1 MAKDRVFTIKINGV
15 DKSYKD
21 VVSLNKALDDLEKKS
36 QKKINLKIDGIERA
50 FMDIDDLMKA
60 IKEMGDS
67 KKKVFSIK
75 IDGIEKSFQ
84 DVAKLVS
91 ALEKLQTINV
101 NIAQT
106 VEKAEK
112 AIKAQNKAVTE
123 EEKAQRKLNETQ
135 DKATRVISETERLQ
149 AQANVSLRERTR
161 ALQLQ
166 AQAENASANSIEGM
180 RIKLSQ
186 LKDEWKKMDVD
197 SEGFEE
203 LTKEI
208 DELNNKIK
216 EFEQSTGDFRRN
228 VGNYEGA
235 LAGLEDKFNELS
247 EGVNSVA
254 ENSQGMLNLL
264 QAGIGTILMF
274 DESNEELNEVLADVG
289 KIMAIVGALQAANNT
304 LLKNGAIASKTAA
317 LMEGIHAA
325 QVRARAISISLA
337 TKNTLL
343 ATVAQKAFNIAAS
356 ANPYVLLAIALITVV
371 GALAAFALGTE
382 DSTKKQ
388 KEHNDVI
395 KESIDLKE
403 QYLSVVKQLS
413 DSNIAQLQR
422 ELDLLKA
429 RGARDSQIALKQRQI
444 YEERIKYAKQN
455 VIQYEKEIK
464 NIDKYSEKVRHYT
477 LEINK
482 LNKGL
487 LDGTYKNNDAFKEKK
502 EILEQY
508 LQIYTKYLNIGI
520 QAQEEER
527 KATADLE
534 NFNAEQ
540 AKKGAELGKKNALA
554 LSEYKV
560 LIAKKGSKE
569 ELEARIL
576 AANQQLKNDLSATDI
591 TNGERLKRT
600 RETLLQIK
608 SLESEYRKQQHQE
621 EMNLIDAQLETV
633 KIGSSAE
640 YSLKVD
646 SLRVQKKID
655 LENTELTASEKLKIE
670 NKYNNDLS
678 KLSKEYTDRIVQEGI
693 QAEISAINAR
703 LAYANAGSKEEF
715 EIRKELLQKNA
726 ELAKEQNE
734 ATINNEEL
742 KAEKLKEINATL
754 QKDLKDLSVEE
765 GVSGIKKIQEQETA
779 DLLTQLEKRK
789 LNRRRYEEEILKIS
803 FNSLKDEIALR
814 KANGEDTIELENE
827 LAEMRIQ
834 IRENEKNKTI
844 NHWKELSE
852 KLQEYTDRVM
862 QGVTAVFDAT
872 NTILQS
878 QLDAANEKYDAITK
892 KYDEV
897 VAKRE
902 ESDSRLQELEEQ
914 SKTATGGRF
923 IILQQQITD
932 QMQANRQLA
941 EQEKQLAKEK
951 EKSEKE
957 IAKKERQQKKVQL
970 VSDIATATA
979 NTALGFTRALEW
991 GFPLGPIFA
1000 AIIGASG
1007 ALQVM
1012 TMTKQLAKL
1021 EDGGL
1026 LNGKR
1031 HANGGMRVEGTNIE
1045 VEGGEYVINRTS
1057 TSKNID
1063 LIKYINSQRRELGPS
1078 DMSAFFAKT
1087 AKGFEPPFRRM
1098 FEEGGQLPVFTN
1110 NSNIDNEILID
1121 AIKGMKIESSVSVV
1135 DINNAQKESVKV
1147 DNWTGV

>member
-21 VVSLNKALDDLEKKS
+21 VVSLNKALDDLEEKS
-36 QKKINLKIDGIERA
+36 QKKITLKIDGIERA
-50 FMDIDDLMKA
+50 FMDVDDLKKS
-60 IKEMGDS
+60 IKEMGDT
-67 KKKVFSIK
+67 KNKVFTIK

-135 DKATRVISETERLQ
+135 DKATRVITETERLQ

-166 AQAENASANSIEGM
+166 AEAENTATNSIESM
-180 RIKLSQ
+180 KIKLKQ
-186 LKDEWKKMDVD
+186 LREEFKHMDVD
-197 SEGFEE
+197 SDVFEKTKKEIEE
-203 LTKEI
+203 L
-208 DELNNKIK
+208 DAKIK
-216 EFEQSTGDFRRN
+216 ELSPTTN
-228 VGNYEGA
+228 
-235 LAGLEDKFNELS
+235 GLTKQLNEISSNLEERFDS
-247 EGVNSVA
+247 LNDGISQVA

-264 QAGIGTILMF
+264 QAGIGTVLMF

-382 DSTKKQ
+382 NSTKKQ
-388 KEHNDVI
+388 KEHNEVI

-455 VIQYEKEIK
+455 AIQYEKEIK

-502 EILEQY
+502 ETLEQY

-520 QAQEEER
+520 QAQEEVR

-600 RETLLQIK
+600 RETLLQIQ

-715 EIRKELLQKNA
+715 EIRKELLKKNA

-742 KAEKLKEINATL
+742 KAEKIKEINATL

-803 FNSLKDEIALR
+803 FNSLKDEIELR

-844 NHWKELSE
+844 NHWKELSD
-852 KLQEYTDRVM
+852 KLQEYADRVM
-862 QGVTAVFDAT
+862 TGVTAVFDAT

-902 ESDSRLQELEEQ
+902 ENDSRLQELEEQ

-1078 DMSAFFAKT
+1078 DMSAFFSKT

>member
-1 MAKDRVFTIKINGV
+1 
-15 DKSYKD
+15 
-21 VVSLNKALDDLEKKS
+21 
-36 QKKINLKIDGIERA
+36 
-50 FMDIDDLMKA
+50 
-60 IKEMGDS
+60 
-67 KKKVFSIK
+67 
-75 IDGIEKSFQ
+75 
-84 DVAKLVS
+84 
-91 ALEKLQTINV
+91 
-101 NIAQT
+101 
-106 VEKAEK
+106 
-112 AIKAQNKAVTE
+112 
-123 EEKAQRKLNETQ
+123 
-135 DKATRVISETERLQ
+135 
-149 AQANVSLRERTR
+149 
-161 ALQLQ
+161 
-166 AQAENASANSIEGM
+166 
-180 RIKLSQ
+180 
-186 LKDEWKKMDVD
+186 MDVD
-197 SEGFEE
+197 SDVFEKTKKEIEE
-203 LTKEI
+203 L
-208 DELNNKIK
+208 DAKIK
-216 EFEQSTGDFRRN
+216 ELSPTTN
-228 VGNYEGA
+228 
-235 LAGLEDKFNELS
+235 GLTKQLNEISSNLEERFDS
-247 EGVNSVA
+247 LNDGISQVA

-264 QAGIGTILMF
+264 QAGIGTVLMF

-388 KEHNDVI
+388 KEHNEVI

-455 VIQYEKEIK
+455 AIQYEKEIK

-502 EILEQY
+502 ETLEQY

-600 RETLLQIK
+600 RETLLQIQ

-715 EIRKELLQKNA
+715 EIRKELLKKNA

-742 KAEKLKEINATL
+742 KAEKIKEINATL

-803 FNSLKDEIALR
+803 FNSLKDEIELR

-844 NHWKELSE
+844 NHWKELSD
-852 KLQEYTDRVM
+852 KLQEYADRVM
-862 QGVTAVFDAT
+862 TGVTAVFDAT

-1078 DMSAFFAKT
+1078 DMSAFFSKT

>member
-21 VVSLNKALDDLEKKS
+21 VVSLNQALDDLEEKS
-36 QKKINLKIDGIERA
+36 QKKINLKIDGVERA
-50 FMDIDDLMKA
+50 FMDIDDLKKS
-60 IKEMGDS
+60 IKEMGDT
-67 KKKVFSIK
+67 KNKVFTIK
-75 IDGIEKSFQ
+75 IDGIDKSFQ
-84 DVAKLVS
+84 DVTKLVS

-166 AQAENASANSIEGM
+166 AQAENTSANSIEGM

-186 LKDEWKKMDVD
+186 LKDEWKRMDVD

-264 QAGIGTILMF
+264 QAGIGTVLMF

-317 LMEGIHAA
+317 LMEGVHAV
-325 QVRARAISISLA
+325 QVRARAVSIALA
-337 TKNTLL
+337 TKNTIL
-343 ATVAQKAFNIAAS
+343 ATAAQKAFNLVAK
-356 ANPYVLLAIALITVV
+356 ANPYVLLAVALVSVI
-371 GALAAFALGTE
+371 GALAAYKLGTE
-382 DSTKKQ
+382 DATNAQNAFNFSLDDTRAKLSHLDYQLDKQTRIMRARGEDERKVLETIIQGRRKQFDQANKDFEEAANVYSKASEKQQEEMLENLKASEQIRTDAMQNYIKASDELEIYDIQLATNRKNKQ
-388 KEHNDVI
+388 KEDAKQYASTLENKAEKQKEILASILQYQTETSKLEQQNVLDRITANREYLKSIEEVNGSFADQSAII
-395 KESIDLKE
+395 KEQSEENVKTVSKE
-403 QYLSVVKQLS
+403 YDELIKKATEAKADTTQLTK
-413 DSNIAQLQR
+413 D
-422 ELDLLKA
+422 KA
-429 RGARDSQIALKQRQI
+429 
-444 YEERIKYAKQN
+444 ERIKQIEGTLSNELVALERERLAKVKELNEKAVQDRQQLLSLELSQLDTFYNSIDSRLNDLEHRDSNGLIN
-455 VIQYEKEIK
+455 VKATKK
-464 NIDKYSEKVRHYT
+464 NIDEANRSLVEYLGRLQNSKSKVESYYNEILSFYSKDSIEY
-477 LEINK
+477 
-482 LNKGL
+482 
-487 LDGTYKNNDAFKEKK
+487 K
-502 EILEQY
+502 EI
-508 LQIYTKYLNIGI
+508 
-520 QAQEEER
+520 
-527 KATADLE
+527 
-534 NFNAEQ
+534 
-540 AKKGAELGKKNALA
+540 
-554 LSEYKV
+554 
-560 LIAKKGSKE
+560 
-569 ELEARIL
+569 
-576 AANQQLKNDLSATDI
+576 
-591 TNGERLKRT
+591 
-600 RETLLQIK
+600 
-608 SLESEYRKQQHQE
+608 
-621 EMNLIDAQLETV
+621 
-633 KIGSSAE
+633 
-640 YSLKVD
+640 
-646 SLRVQKKID
+646 
-655 LENTELTASEKLKIE
+655 
-670 NKYNNDLS
+670 
-678 KLSKEYTDRIVQEGI
+678 
-693 QAEISAINAR
+693 
-703 LAYANAGSKEEF
+703 
-715 EIRKELLQKNA
+715 
-726 ELAKEQNE
+726 
-734 ATINNEEL
+734 
-742 KAEKLKEINATL
+742 
-754 QKDLKDLSVEE
+754 
-765 GVSGIKKIQEQETA
+765 
-779 DLLTQLEKRK
+779 QLEKENALIDFQKRESDINK
-789 LNRRRYEEEILKIS
+789 SIEENTK
-803 FNSLKDEIALR
+803 
-814 KANGEDTIELENE
+814 
-827 LAEMRIQ
+827 
-834 IRENEKNKTI
+834 KTTEVQGQY
-844 NHWKELSE
+844 WKELSD
-852 KLQEYTDRVM
+852 KLQEYADRVM

-914 SKTATGGRF
+914 AKTATGGRF

-932 QMQANRQLA
+932 QMQANRKLA

-957 IAKKERQQKKVQL
+957 ITKKERQQKKIQL
-970 VSDIATATA
+970 MSDIATATA
-979 NTALGFTRALEW
+979 NTALGVTRALDW

-1000 AIIGASG
+1000 TIIGASG
-1007 ALQVM
+1007 AVQIGV
-1012 TMTKQLAKL
+1012 MTKQLAKL

-1063 LIKYINSQRRELGPS
+1063 LIKYVNSQRRELGPS
-1078 DMSAFFAKT
+1078 DMSAFFSKT

-1110 NSNIDNEILID
+1110 NSNIDNEMLID
-1121 AIKGMKIESSVSVV
+1121 SIKNIKIEPKVSVT
-1135 DINNAQKESVKV
+1135 DINDAQKDVVTV
-1147 DNWTGV
+1147 DNWTGI

>member
-36 QKKINLKIDGIERA
+36 QKKINLKIDGVERA

-264 QAGIGTILMF
+264 QAGIGTVLMF

-388 KEHNDVI
+388 KEHNEVI
-395 KESIDLKE
+395 KESIALKE

-429 RGARDSQIALKQRQI
+429 RGVSDAQIALKQRQI
-444 YEERIKYAKQN
+444 YEERIKYAKKN
-455 VIQYEKEIK
+455 AIQYEKDINNIEK
-464 NIDKYSEKVRHYT
+464 NKELVTKYT
-477 LEINK
+477 LEIAKNHEK
-482 LNKGL
+482 LKAGI
-487 LDGTYKNNDAFKEKK
+487 YKNNDAYKEQK
-502 EILEQY
+502 ER
-508 LQIYTKYLNIGI
+508 LQENLDIATKFLNNGL
-520 QAQEEER
+520 QAQEELR
-527 KATADLE
+527 QATADLE

-576 AANQQLKNDLSATDI
+576 SANQQLKNDLSATDI

-715 EIRKELLQKNA
+715 EIRKELLKKNA

-844 NHWKELSE
+844 NHWKELSD

-1078 DMSAFFAKT
+1078 DMSAFFTKT

-1110 NSNIDNEILID
+1110 NSNTDNEILID
-1121 AIKGMKIESSVSVV
+1121 AIEGMVIKSTVSVV
-1135 DINNAQKESVKV
+1135 DINNAQKDAVTV
-1147 DNWTGV
+1147 DNWTGL

>member
-21 VVSLNKALDDLEKKS
+21 VVSLNKALDDLEEKS
-36 QKKINLKIDGIERA
+36 QKKITLKIDGIERA
-50 FMDIDDLMKA
+50 FMDVDDLKKS
-60 IKEMGDS
+60 IKEMGDT
-67 KKKVFSIK
+67 KNKVFTIK

-135 DKATRVISETERLQ
+135 DKATRVITETERLQ

-166 AQAENASANSIEGM
+166 AEAENTATNSIESM
-180 RIKLSQ
+180 KIKLKQ
-186 LKDEWKKMDVD
+186 LREEFKHMDVD
-197 SEGFEE
+197 SDVFEKTKKEIEE
-203 LTKEI
+203 L
-208 DELNNKIK
+208 DAKIK
-216 EFEQSTGDFRRN
+216 ELSPTTN
-228 VGNYEGA
+228 
-235 LAGLEDKFNELS
+235 GLTKQLNEISSNLEERFDS
-247 EGVNSVA
+247 LNDGISQVA

-264 QAGIGTILMF
+264 QAGIGTVLMF

-388 KEHNDVI
+388 KEHNEVI
-395 KESIDLKE
+395 KESIALKE

-429 RGARDSQIALKQRQI
+429 RGASDAQIALKQRQI
-444 YEERIKYAKQN
+444 YEERIKYAKKN
-455 VIQYEKEIK
+455 AIQYEKDIK
-464 NIDKYSEKVRHYT
+464 NIEKNKELVTKYT
-477 LEINK
+477 LEIAKNHEK
-482 LNKGL
+482 LKAGI
-487 LDGTYKNNDAFKEKK
+487 YKNNDAYKEQK
-502 EILEQY
+502 ER
-508 LQIYTKYLNIGI
+508 LQENLDIATKFLNNGL
-520 QAQEEER
+520 QAQEELR
-527 KATADLE
+527 QTTADLE

-600 RETLLQIK
+600 RETLLQIQ

-693 QAEISAINAR
+693 QTEISAINAR

-715 EIRKELLQKNA
+715 EIRKELLKKNA

-742 KAEKLKEINATL
+742 KAEKIKEINATL

-803 FNSLKDEIALR
+803 FNSLKDEIELR

-844 NHWKELSE
+844 NHWKELSD
-852 KLQEYTDRVM
+852 KLQEYADRVM
-862 QGVTAVFDAT
+862 TGVTAVFDAT

-1078 DMSAFFAKT
+1078 DMSAFFSKT

>member
-21 VVSLNKALDDLEKKS
+21 VVSLNKALDDLEEKS
-36 QKKINLKIDGIERA
+36 QKKITLKIDGIERA
-50 FMDIDDLMKA
+50 FMDVDDLKKS
-60 IKEMGDS
+60 IKEMGDT
-67 KKKVFSIK
+67 KNKVFTIK

-135 DKATRVISETERLQ
+135 DKATRVITETERLQ
-149 AQANVSLRERTR
+149 EQANVSLRERTR

-166 AQAENASANSIEGM
+166 AEAENTATNSIESM
-180 RIKLSQ
+180 KIKLKQ
-186 LKDEWKKMDVD
+186 LREEFKHMDVD
-197 SEGFEE
+197 SDVFEKTKKEIEE
-203 LTKEI
+203 L
-208 DELNNKIK
+208 DAKIK
-216 EFEQSTGDFRRN
+216 ELSPTTN
-228 VGNYEGA
+228 
-235 LAGLEDKFNELS
+235 GLTKQLNEISSNLEERFDS
-247 EGVNSVA
+247 LNDGISQVA

-264 QAGIGTILMF
+264 QAGIGTVLMF

-382 DSTKKQ
+382 NSTKKQ
-388 KEHNDVI
+388 KEHNEVI

-455 VIQYEKEIK
+455 AIQYEKEIK

-502 EILEQY
+502 ETLEQY

-520 QAQEEER
+520 QAQEEVR

-600 RETLLQIK
+600 RETLLQIQ

-715 EIRKELLQKNA
+715 EIRKELLKKNA

-742 KAEKLKEINATL
+742 KAEKIKEINATL

-803 FNSLKDEIALR
+803 FNSLKDEIELR

-844 NHWKELSE
+844 NHWKELSD
-852 KLQEYTDRVM
+852 KLQEYADRVM
-862 QGVTAVFDAT
+862 TGVTAVFDAT

-902 ESDSRLQELEEQ
+902 ENDSRLQELEEQ

-1078 DMSAFFAKT
+1078 DMSAFFSKT

>member
-21 VVSLNKALDDLEKKS
+21 VVSLNKALDDLEEKS
-36 QKKINLKIDGIERA
+36 QKKITLKIDGIERA
-50 FMDIDDLMKA
+50 FMDVDDLKKS
-60 IKEMGDS
+60 IKEMGDT
-67 KKKVFSIK
+67 KNKVFTIK

-135 DKATRVISETERLQ
+135 DKATRVITETERLQ

-166 AQAENASANSIEGM
+166 AEAENTATNSIESM
-180 RIKLSQ
+180 KIKLKQ
-186 LKDEWKKMDVD
+186 LREEFKHMDVD
-197 SEGFEE
+197 SDVFEKTKKEIEE
-203 LTKEI
+203 L
-208 DELNNKIK
+208 DAKIK
-216 EFEQSTGDFRRN
+216 ELSPTTN
-228 VGNYEGA
+228 
-235 LAGLEDKFNELS
+235 GLTKQLNEISSNLEERFDS
-247 EGVNSVA
+247 LNDGISQVA

-264 QAGIGTILMF
+264 QAGIGTVLMF

-388 KEHNDVI
+388 KEHNEVI
-395 KESIDLKE
+395 KESIALKE

-429 RGARDSQIALKQRQI
+429 RGVSDAQIALKQRQI
-444 YEERIKYAKQN
+444 YEERIKYAKKN
-455 VIQYEKEIK
+455 AIQYEKDIK
-464 NIDKYSEKVRHYT
+464 NIEKNKELVTKYT
-477 LEINK
+477 LEIAKNHEK
-482 LNKGL
+482 LKAGI
-487 LDGTYKNNDAFKEKK
+487 YKNNDAYKEQK
-502 EILEQY
+502 ER
-508 LQIYTKYLNIGI
+508 LQENLDIATKFLNNGL
-520 QAQEEER
+520 QAQEELR
-527 KATADLE
+527 QTTADLE

-600 RETLLQIK
+600 RETLLQIQ

-715 EIRKELLQKNA
+715 EIRKELLKKNA

-742 KAEKLKEINATL
+742 KAEKIKEINATL

-803 FNSLKDEIALR
+803 FNSLKDEIELR

-844 NHWKELSE
+844 NHWKELSD
-852 KLQEYTDRVM
+852 KLQEYADRVM
-862 QGVTAVFDAT
+862 TGVTAVFDAT

-1078 DMSAFFAKT
+1078 DMSAFFSKT

>member
-21 VVSLNKALDDLEKKS
+21 VVSLNKALDDLEEKS
-36 QKKINLKIDGIERA
+36 QKKITLKIDGIERA
-50 FMDIDDLMKA
+50 FMDVDDLKKS
-60 IKEMGDS
+60 IKEMGDT
-67 KKKVFSIK
+67 KNKVFTIK

-135 DKATRVISETERLQ
+135 DKATRVITETERLQ

-186 LKDEWKKMDVD
+186 LKDEWKRMDVD

-264 QAGIGTILMF
+264 QAGIGTVLMF

-317 LMEGIHAA
+317 LMEGIHAI
-325 QVRARAISISLA
+325 QVRARAVSIALANKGTVQAIILQKALNLVMKVSPIMWFIGALSVLVGLYLAYKNNADKTADAQEKLNKQLEISKKITDSISTSLA
-337 TKNTLL
+337 PQIATYKKLQIQWNALAGDLKAKQKFITENKAEFEKLGISVNSVSDAENVLVKNTALVVKALQLRAKATAMQEVATEKYKEAIQAQIEADKFSTQKNIVGGGKLQFEIDLDPNKKLNNQIIETTKNAITQGAKANEEIADNMIKGIVDLQTEANELL
-343 ATVAQKAFNIAAS
+343 ESGGIKTIAEIKDTGEKAGDEI
-356 ANPYVLLAIALITVV
+356 
-371 GALAAFALGTE
+371 
-382 DSTKKQ
+382 KKQ
-388 KEHNDVI
+388 QDEI
-395 KESIDLKE
+395 KASIKKYLEETAKLEQQNVLDRITANREYLKSIEEVNGSFADQSAILKE
-403 QYLSVVKQLS
+403 QSNENIKTVSKEYDELIKKATEAKVDTTQLTK
-413 DSNIAQLQR
+413 D
-422 ELDLLKA
+422 KA
-429 RGARDSQIALKQRQI
+429 
-444 YEERIKYAKQN
+444 ERIKQIEGALSNELVALERERLAKVKELNEKAVQDRQQLLSLELSQLDTFYNSIDSRLNDLEHRDGNGLIN
-455 VIQYEKEIK
+455 VKATKK
-464 NIDKYSEKVRHYT
+464 NIDEANRSLVEYLGRLQNSKSEVESYYNGILSFYSKDSIEY
-477 LEINK
+477 
-482 LNKGL
+482 
-487 LDGTYKNNDAFKEKK
+487 K
-502 EILEQY
+502 EI
-508 LQIYTKYLNIGI
+508 
-520 QAQEEER
+520 
-527 KATADLE
+527 
-534 NFNAEQ
+534 
-540 AKKGAELGKKNALA
+540 
-554 LSEYKV
+554 
-560 LIAKKGSKE
+560 
-569 ELEARIL
+569 
-576 AANQQLKNDLSATDI
+576 
-591 TNGERLKRT
+591 
-600 RETLLQIK
+600 
-608 SLESEYRKQQHQE
+608 
-621 EMNLIDAQLETV
+621 
-633 KIGSSAE
+633 
-640 YSLKVD
+640 
-646 SLRVQKKID
+646 
-655 LENTELTASEKLKIE
+655 
-670 NKYNNDLS
+670 
-678 KLSKEYTDRIVQEGI
+678 
-693 QAEISAINAR
+693 
-703 LAYANAGSKEEF
+703 
-715 EIRKELLQKNA
+715 
-726 ELAKEQNE
+726 
-734 ATINNEEL
+734 
-742 KAEKLKEINATL
+742 
-754 QKDLKDLSVEE
+754 
-765 GVSGIKKIQEQETA
+765 
-779 DLLTQLEKRK
+779 QLEKQNALIDFQKRESDINKSIEENTRK
-789 LNRRRYEEEILKIS
+789 TTEVQGQY
-803 FNSLKDEIALR
+803 
-814 KANGEDTIELENE
+814 
-827 LAEMRIQ
+827 
-834 IRENEKNKTI
+834 
-844 NHWKELSE
+844 WKELSD

-914 SKTATGGRF
+914 AKTATGGRF

-1078 DMSAFFAKT
+1078 DMSAFFSKT